1 MTSGERGRHGR
12 LRDRPDDRGIAT
24 VWAASAFAVLVC
36 VLAAMLDL
44 AGATAARHRAEAAA
58 DLAALAAAG
67 QALHGGDA
75 ACARAGQIAAGGGGR
90 VTLCRLRGWEAV
102 VEVEVGVRLT
112 LLGTTTVRGRALAG
126 PAAVEPSPD
135 DPGGHRSP
143 S

>member
-1 MTSGERGRHGR
+1 MTPGRLDELRGR
-12 LRDRPDDRGIAT
+12 LDDRGVAT
-24 VWAASAFAVLVC
+24 VWAASAVAVLVC
-36 VLAAMLDL
+36 VLAAML
-44 AGATAARHRAEAAA
+44 

-112 LLGTTTVRGRALAG
+112 LLGTTTVRGRARAG
-126 PAAVEPSPD
+126 PAAVEPGPHEPD
-135 DPGGHRSP
+135 GHRSP
-143 S
+143 P